1 MFSLLISLILNS
13 NNDLPALKITTPM
26 ESNKIVVL
34 KNENTRKTV
43 LIYEDDLPVAKE
55 SISFEI
61 VRFHPLKRTVGALRK
76 SLSDV
81 SILPRRG
88 SLVKFNNGIPV
99 LESEER
105 TVAKIEINKTI
116 APVEQQSSEEPRY
129 MINED
134 RRLFSGRLRNRV
146 FIGSR

>member
-13 NNDLPALKITTPM
+13 NNDLPALKITTSI

-34 KNENTRKTV
+34 KNGNTRKTV

-81 SILPRRG
+81 TILPRRG
-88 SLVKFNNGIPV
+88 SLVKFNNGIPT

-116 APVEQQSSEEPRY
+116 APAEQQSSEEPRY

>member
-13 NNDLPALKITTPM
+13 NNDLPALKITTSI

-34 KNENTRKTV
+34 KNGNTRKTV

-81 SILPRRG
+81 TILPRRG
-88 SLVKFNNGIPV
+88 SLVKINNGIPT

>member
-34 KNENTRKTV
+34 KDENPRKTV
-43 LIYEDDLPVAKE
+43 LIYEEDVPVAKE

-61 VRFHPLKRTVGALRK
+61 VRFNPLKRTVGALRK
-76 SLSDV
+76 SLSEV
-81 SILPRRG
+81 AILPRRG
-88 SLVKFNNGIPV
+88 SVVKINNGFPV
-99 LESEER
+99 SEEK
-105 TVAKIEINKTI
+105 TVTKIEINKTI
-116 APVEQQSSEEPRY
+116 VPVEQQSSEEPRY
-129 MINED
+129 MIHED
-134 RRLFSGRLRNRV
+134 RRLFSGRLRNRI

>member
-13 NNDLPALKITTPM
+13 NNDLPTLKITTPM

-34 KNENTRKTV
+34 KDENPRKTV
-43 LIYEDDLPVAKE
+43 VIYEEDLPVAKE
-55 SISFEI
+55 SIALEI

-76 SLSDV
+76 SLSEV
-81 SILPRRG
+81 AILPRRG
-88 SLVKFNNGIPV
+88 SVVKFNNGFPV
-99 LESEER
+99 LEEK
-105 TVAKIEINKTI
+105 TIAKIEINKTI

-129 MINED
+129 MIHED
-134 RRLFSGRLRNRV
+134 RRLFSGRLRNRI

>member
-34 KNENTRKTV
+34 KDENISKIV
-43 LIYEDDLPVAKE
+43 VSYQDLPVAKE

-61 VRFHPLKRTVGALRK
+61 VRFHPLKRTVSVLKK

-81 SILPRRG
+81 TILPRKG
-88 SLVKFNNGIPV
+88 SLVKFNNGIPL

-105 TVAKIEINKTI
+105 TFAKIEINKTFI
-116 APVEQQSSEEPRY
+116 PVEQQSSEEPRY
-129 MINED
+129 MIHED
-134 RRLFSGRLRNRV
+134 RRLFSGRLRNRI

>member
-34 KNENTRKTV
+34 KDENKSKIV
-43 LIYEDDLPVAKE
+43 VYYQDDHPVAKE

-61 VRFHPLKRTVGALRK
+61 IRFHPLKRTVGALRN
-76 SLSDV
+76 SLSEV
-81 SILPRRG
+81 TILPRRG
-88 SLVKFNNGIPV
+88 SIVKFNNGFPI
-99 LESEER
+99 SEEK

-134 RRLFSGRLRNRV
+134 RRLFSGRLRNRI

>member
-34 KNENTRKTV
+34 KDENKSKIV
-43 LIYEDDLPVAKE
+43 VYYQDDHPVAKE

-61 VRFHPLKRTVGALRK
+61 IRFHPLKRTVGALRN
-76 SLSDV
+76 SLSEV
-81 SILPRRG
+81 TILPRRG
-88 SLVKFNNGIPV
+88 SIVKFNNGFPV
-99 LESEER
+99 EEK
-105 TVAKIEINKTI
+105 TVAKIEINKTFT
-116 APVEQQSSEEPRY
+116 PVQQQSPEEPRY
-129 MINED
+129 MIHED

-146 FIGSR
+146 FIGGR

>member
-13 NNDLPALKITTPM
+13 NNDLPALKITTPV
-26 ESNKIVVL
+26 ESDKIVVL
-34 KNENTRKTV
+34 KYENPRKTV
-43 LIYEDDLPVAKE
+43 LIYEELPVAKE

-81 SILPRRG
+81 TILPRRG
-88 SLVKFNNGIPV
+88 SLVKFNNGIPL
-99 LESEER
+99 LELEER

-129 MINED
+129 MIHED
-134 RRLFSGRLRNRV
+134 RRLFSGRLRSRV
-146 FIGSR
+146 FIGGR

>member
-13 NNDLPALKITTPM
+13 NNDLPALKITTPV
-26 ESNKIVVL
+26 ESDKIVVL
-34 KNENTRKTV
+34 KYENPRKTV
-43 LIYEDDLPVAKE
+43 LLYEELPVAKE

-81 SILPRRG
+81 TILPRRG
-88 SLVKFNNGIPV
+88 SFVKFNNGIPL
-99 LESEER
+99 LELEER

-129 MINED
+129 MIHED
-134 RRLFSGRLRNRV
+134 RRLFSGRLRSRV
-146 FIGSR
+146 FIGGR

>member
-34 KNENTRKTV
+34 KYENPRKTV
-43 LIYEDDLPVAKE
+43 LIYEELPVAKE
-55 SISFEI
+55 SIAFEI

-81 SILPRRG
+81 TILPRRG
-88 SLVKFNNGIPV
+88 SIVKFNNGIPL
-99 LESEER
+99 LELEER
-105 TVAKIEINKTI
+105 TIAKIEINKTI

-129 MINED
+129 MIHED

-146 FIGSR
+146 FIGGR

>member
-34 KNENTRKTV
+34 KDENPRKTV
-43 LIYEDDLPVAKE
+43 IIYEEDVPVAKE

-61 VRFHPLKRTVGALRK
+61 VRFNPLKRTVGALRK
-76 SLSDV
+76 SLSEV
-81 SILPRRG
+81 AILPRRG
-88 SLVKFNNGIPV
+88 SLVKINNGFPV
-99 LESEER
+99 SEEK

-116 APVEQQSSEEPRY
+116 VPVEQQFSEEPRY
-129 MINED
+129 MIHED
-134 RRLFSGRLRNRV
+134 RRLFSGRLRNRI

>member
-26 ESNKIVVL
+26 ESNKIIVL
-34 KNENTRKTV
+34 KDGNSKKTV
-43 LIYEDDLPVAKE
+43 VFYEEDLPVAKE

-61 VRFHPLKRTVGALRK
+61 VKFHPLKRTVGALRK
-76 SLSDV
+76 SLSEV
-81 SILPRRG
+81 AILPRRG
-88 SLVKFNNGIPV
+88 SLVKFNNGIPL
-99 LESEER
+99 LELEER

-116 APVEQQSSEEPRY
+116 IPVEQQSSEEPRY
-129 MINED
+129 MIHED
-134 RRLFSGRLRNRV
+134 RRLFSGRLRNRI

>member
-1 MFSLLISLILNS
+1 V
-13 NNDLPALKITTPM
+13 

-55 SISFEI
+55 SVSFEI
-61 VRFHPLKRTVGALRK
+61 VRFHPLKRTVDVLKK
-76 SLSDV
+76 SLSEV

-88 SLVKFNNGIPV
+88 SFVKFNNGIPL
-99 LESEER
+99 LELEER
-105 TVAKIEINKTI
+105 TVAKIEINKTVV
-116 APVEQQSSEEPRY
+116 PVEQQSSEEPRY

-134 RRLFSGRLRNRV
+134 RRLFSGRLRSRI
-146 FIGSR
+146 FIGGR

>member
-13 NNDLPALKITTPM
+13 NNDLPALKITTSV
-26 ESNKIVVL
+26 ESDKIVVL
-34 KNENTRKTV
+34 KYENPRKTV
-43 LIYEDDLPVAKE
+43 LIYEELPVAKE
-55 SISFEI
+55 SIAFEI

-81 SILPRRG
+81 TILPRRG
-88 SLVKFNNGIPV
+88 SIVKFNNGIPL
-99 LESEER
+99 LELEER
-105 TVAKIEINKTI
+105 TIAKIEINKTI

-129 MINED
+129 MIHED

-146 FIGSR
+146 FIGGR

>member
-13 NNDLPALKITTPM
+13 NNDLPVLKITTPV
-26 ESNKIVVL
+26 ESDKIVVL
-34 KNENTRKTV
+34 KDENSRKTV
-43 LIYEDDLPVAKE
+43 LIYEEDLPVAKE
-55 SISFEI
+55 SISLEI
-61 VRFHPLKRTVGALRK
+61 VKFHPLKRTVGVLRK

-81 SILPRRG
+81 TILPRRG
-88 SLVKFNNGIPV
+88 SLVKLNNGIPL
-99 LESEER
+99 LELEER

-134 RRLFSGRLRNRV
+134 RRLFSGRLRNRI

>member
-13 NNDLPALKITTPM
+13 NNDLPALKITTPV
-26 ESNKIVVL
+26 ESDKIVVL
-34 KNENTRKTV
+34 KNENSRKTV
-43 LIYEDDLPVAKE
+43 LLYEDDLPVAKE

-81 SILPRRG
+81 TILPRRG
-88 SLVKFNNGIPV
+88 SLVKINNGIPT